1 MFQALAI
8 KYRPKTFSELIGQD
22 SVSQTLSLALDS
34 GRLGHA
40 YLFSGLRGSGKTSS
54 ARIFAKSLNCDNGPT
69 STPCGECENC
79 RAAASGRHLDI
90 IEMDAA
96 SSRKID
102 DIRDLIEQTRYA
114 PAMGRYKIFI
124 IDEVHMLTK
133 ESYNALLKT
142 LEEPP
147 QYVKFILATTD
158 VFNIPPTILSRTQH
172 FRFKKIPQ
180 KVVVAH
186 LETILSKENIEGELQ
201 ALEMIARSGNG
212 SLRDALTLLDQAII
226 YSKGHLNATLVA
238 QMLGILDPEILQ
250 RFFDTLVRGE
260 REEVFRILEMLEGYE
275 CEMVLEEM
283 GLYLKDVLKDPNAP
297 LSLPLLDRF
306 FRILTD
312 STQLLFLNA
321 NNSFVLTLTALKMLE
336 ALKIARLDEQ
346 IAKLENELLS
356 NSAPVAAPMPL
367 PAPAVD
373 SKAHAVA
380 ESAASDSASGAF
392 ARELFAELVQ
402 KIYARSF
409 ELGQCFE
416 THITF
421 VSFENGALCWRSS
434 ASGACKE
441 RLRLAYSFIR
451 MCVEDVYGV
460 GTKIVPQKVDV
471 GAESMPESPSAP
483 ADSAPRAMP
492 EPDSAPT
499 DFVAPLASAPIAPSA
514 NPEATTSA
522 PATSAP
528 DSAPAPAAPI
538 LASKSIAPSAPADSA
553 PLAQSVDSAP
563 VAPPA
568 APAKSD
574 TPTHETQEATTE
586 SAAQSATESPPAP
599 AADFAPAP
607 KPSAPPTFEQLK
619 EEFPLLGKV
628 NELLGIKHIDVSD
641 VKQ

>member
-22 SVSQTLSLALDS
+22 SISQTLSLALDT
-34 GRLGHA
+34 GRVGHA

-54 ARIFAKSLNCDNGPT
+54 ARIFAKSLNCDKGPT

-186 LETILSKENIEGELQ
+186 LETILSKENIEGETQ

-250 RFFDTLVRGE
+250 RFFDAMLRGE
-260 REEVFRILEMLEGYE
+260 RGEVFAILEMLEGYE

-306 FRILTD
+306 FRVLTD

-336 ALKIARLDEQ
+336 AFKIASLDEQ
-346 IAKLENELLS
+346 IAKLENELFS
-356 NSAPVAAPMPL
+356 GSVPVAPSVAL
-367 PAPAVD
+367 PAPA
-373 SKAHAVA
+373 APLPPAVA
-380 ESAASDSASGAF
+380 ESAASDSAGGTF

-421 VSFENGALCWRSS
+421 VSFENNELCWRSS

-441 RLRLAYSFIR
+441 RLWLAYSFIR

-460 GTKIVPQKVDV
+460 GTKIVPQKVPA
-471 GAESMPESPSAP
+471 GAESAPKP
-483 ADSAPRAMP
+483 ADSMP
-492 EPDSAPT
+492 APT
-499 DFVAPLASAPIAPSA
+499 MSP
-514 NPEATTSA
+514 
-522 PATSAP
+522 AP
-528 DSAPAPAAPI
+528 DSAPSAPTDSVAPLAPAPAKPEPALSAPE
-538 LASKSIAPSAPADSA
+538 LAAPQPMPESAMPPVPADSA
-553 PLAQSVDSAP
+553 PLAQSADSTPESIAP
-563 VAPPA
+563 TAPPA
-568 APAKSD
+568 AA
-574 TPTHETQEATTE
+574 PTHDAQ
-586 SAAQSATESPPAP
+586 QSADSAP
-599 AADFAPAP
+599 APAP
-607 KPSAPPTFEQLK
+607 KPSATPTFEELK

-628 NELLGIKHIDVSD
+628 SELLGIKHIDVSD

>member
-22 SVSQTLSLALDS
+22 SISQTLSLALDT

-186 LETILSKENIEGELQ
+186 LETILSKENIEGETQ

-250 RFFDTLVRGE
+250 RFFDAMLRGE
-260 REEVFRILEMLEGYE
+260 RGEVFAILEMLEGYE

-306 FRILTD
+306 FRVLTD

-336 ALKIARLDEQ
+336 AFKIASLDEQ
-346 IAKLENELLS
+346 IAKLENELFS
-356 NSAPVAAPMPL
+356 GSVPVAPSVAL
-367 PAPAVD
+367 PAPA
-373 SKAHAVA
+373 APLPHAVA
-380 ESAASDSASGAF
+380 ESAASDSAGGTF

-421 VSFENGALCWRSS
+421 VSFENNELCWRSS

-460 GTKIVPQKVDV
+460 GTKIVPQKVPA
-471 GAESMPESPSAP
+471 GAESAPKP
-483 ADSAPRAMP
+483 ADSMPAPTMSPA
-492 EPDSAPT
+492 PDSAPT
-499 DFVAPLASAPIAPSA
+499 DSVAPL
-514 NPEATTSA
+514 
-522 PATSAP
+522 
-528 DSAPAPAAPI
+528 APAPAAPQPMPES
-538 LASKSIAPSAPADSA
+538 AMPPAPADSA
-553 PLAQSVDSAP
+553 PLAQSADSAP
-563 VAPPA
+563 ESIAPATPPA
-568 APAKSD
+568 AA
-574 TPTHETQEATTE
+574 PTHDAQ
-586 SAAQSATESPPAP
+586 QSADS
-599 AADFAPAP
+599 APAP
-607 KPSAPPTFEQLK
+607 KPSATPTFEELK

-628 NELLGIKHIDVSD
+628 SELLGIKHIDVSD

>member
-22 SVSQTLSLALDS
+22 SVSQTLSLALDT

-54 ARIFAKSLNCDNGPT
+54 ARIFAKSLNCDKGPT

-186 LETILSKENIEGELQ
+186 LETILSKENIEGETQ

-250 RFFDTLVRGE
+250 RFFDAMLRGE
-260 REEVFRILEMLEGYE
+260 RGEVFAILEMLEGYE

-306 FRILTD
+306 FRVLTD

-336 ALKIARLDEQ
+336 AFKIASLDEQ
-346 IAKLENELLS
+346 IAKLENELFS
-356 NSAPVAAPMPL
+356 GSVPVAPSVAL
-367 PAPAVD
+367 PAPA
-373 SKAHAVA
+373 APLPPAVV
-380 ESAASDSASGAF
+380 ESAASDSAGGTF

-421 VSFENGALCWRSS
+421 VSFENNELCWRSS

-460 GTKIVPQKVDV
+460 GTKIVPQKVPA
-471 GAESMPESPSAP
+471 GAESAPKP
-483 ADSAPRAMP
+483 ADSMPAPTMSPA
-492 EPDSAPT
+492 PDSAPSAPT
-499 DFVAPLASAPIAPSA
+499 DSVAPL
-514 NPEATTSA
+514 
-522 PATSAP
+522 
-528 DSAPAPAAPI
+528 APAPAAPQPMPES
-538 LASKSIAPSAPADSA
+538 AMPPAPADSA
-553 PLAQSVDSAP
+553 PLAQSADSAP
-563 VAPPA
+563 ESIAPTAPPA
-568 APAKSD
+568 AA
-574 TPTHETQEATTE
+574 PTHDAQ
-586 SAAQSATESPPAP
+586 QSADSAP
-599 AADFAPAP
+599 APAP
-607 KPSAPPTFEQLK
+607 KPSATPTFEELK

-628 NELLGIKHIDVSD
+628 SELLGIKHIDVSD

>member
-22 SVSQTLSLALDS
+22 SISQTLSLALDT

-54 ARIFAKSLNCDNGPT
+54 ARIFAKSLNCDKGPT

-186 LETILSKENIEGELQ
+186 LETILSKENIEGETQ

-212 SLRDALTLLDQAII
+212 SLRDALTLLDQASI

-250 RFFDTLVRGE
+250 RFFDAMLRGE
-260 REEVFRILEMLEGYE
+260 RGEVFAILEMLEGYE

-306 FRILTD
+306 FRVLTD

-336 ALKIARLDEQ
+336 AFKIASLDEQ
-346 IAKLENELLS
+346 IAKLENELFS
-356 NSAPVAAPMPL
+356 GSVPVAPSVAL
-367 PAPAVD
+367 PAPAVL
-373 SKAHAVA
+373 SPAVA
-380 ESAASDSASGAF
+380 ESAASDSAGGTF

-421 VSFENGALCWRSS
+421 VSFENNELCWRSS

-460 GTKIVPQKVDV
+460 GTKIVPQKVPA
-471 GAESMPESPSAP
+471 GAESAPKP
-483 ADSAPRAMP
+483 ADSMPAPTMSPA
-492 EPDSAPT
+492 PDSAPSAPT
-499 DFVAPLASAPIAPSA
+499 DSVAPLAP
-514 NPEATTSA
+514 A
-522 PATSAP
+522 PAKPEPAP
-528 DSAPAPAAPI
+528 SAPAPAAPQPMPES
-538 LASKSIAPSAPADSA
+538 AMPPAPADSA
-553 PLAQSVDSAP
+553 PLAQSADSAP
-563 VAPPA
+563 ESIAPATPPTA
-568 APAKSD
+568 AP
-574 TPTHETQEATTE
+574 THDAQ
-586 SAAQSATESPPAP
+586 QSADS
-599 AADFAPAP
+599 APAP
-607 KPSAPPTFEQLK
+607 KPSATPTFEELK

-628 NELLGIKHIDVSD
+628 SELLGIKHIDVSD

>member
-79 RAAASGRHLDI
+79 CAAASGRHLDI

-114 PAMGRYKIFI
+114 PAMGRYKVFI

-147 QYVKFILATTD
+147 NYVKFILATTD

-186 LETILSKENIEGELQ
+186 LETILSKENIEGDTQ

-250 RFFDTLVRGE
+250 RFFDALVRNE
-260 REEVFRILEMLEGYE
+260 RDEVFGILEMLEGYE

-283 GLYLKDVLKDPNAP
+283 GLYLKNVLKDPTAP

-336 ALKIARLDEQ
+336 ALKIATLDEQ
-346 IAKLENELLS
+346 IAKLENELFS
-356 NSAPVAAPMPL
+356 SASAPVAQPVPL
-367 PAPAVD
+367 SVSAVD
-373 SKAHAVA
+373 SKPHATV
-380 ESAASDSASGAF
+380 ESAASDSTGGAF
-392 ARELFAELVQ
+392 TRELFAELVQ

-416 THITF
+416 AHITF
-421 VSFENGALCWRSS
+421 VHFENGELCWRSS

-451 MCVEDVYGV
+451 MCVEEVYGV
-460 GTKIVPQKVDV
+460 GTKIVPQKVGAV
-471 GAESMPESPSAP
+471 AESPPTPAVPSESIAQNTPETSVPEPSSVDSKSLPAPTQDVQESAP
-483 ADSAPRAMP
+483 
-492 EPDSAPT
+492 
-499 DFVAPLASAPIAPSA
+499 
-514 NPEATTSA
+514 
-522 PATSAP
+522 AP
-528 DSAPAPAAPI
+528 DSAA
-538 LASKSIAPSAPADSA
+538 
-553 PLAQSVDSAP
+553 
-563 VAPPA
+563 
-568 APAKSD
+568 
-574 TPTHETQEATTE
+574 TQPNVT
-586 SAAQSATESPPAP
+586 
-599 AADFAPAP
+599 
-607 KPSAPPTFEQLK
+607 PTFEELK
-619 EEFPLLGKV
+619 EEFPLLGTVK
-628 NELLGIKHIDVSD
+628 ELLGIKHIDISD
-641 VKQ
+641 VKP

>member
-22 SVSQTLSLALDS
+22 SISQTLSLALDT

-54 ARIFAKSLNCDNGPT
+54 ARIFAKSLNCDKGPT

-186 LETILSKENIEGELQ
+186 LETILSKENIEGETQ

-250 RFFDTLVRGE
+250 RFFDAMLRGE
-260 REEVFRILEMLEGYE
+260 RGEVFAILEMLEGYE

-306 FRILTD
+306 FRVLTD

-336 ALKIARLDEQ
+336 AFKIASLDEQ
-346 IAKLENELLS
+346 IAKLENELFS
-356 NSAPVAAPMPL
+356 GSVPVAPSVAL
-367 PAPAVD
+367 PAPAVL
-373 SKAHAVA
+373 SPAVA
-380 ESAASDSASGAF
+380 ESAASDSAGGTF

-421 VSFENGALCWRSS
+421 VSFENNELCWRSS

-460 GTKIVPQKVDV
+460 GTKIVPQKVPA
-471 GAESMPESPSAP
+471 GAESAPKP
-483 ADSAPRAMP
+483 ADSMP
-492 EPDSAPT
+492 APT
-499 DFVAPLASAPIAPSA
+499 MSP
-514 NPEATTSA
+514 
-522 PATSAP
+522 AP
-528 DSAPAPAAPI
+528 DSAPSAPTDSVAPLAPAPAKPEPAAPQPMPET
-538 LASKSIAPSAPADSA
+538 AMPPAPADSV
-553 PLAQSVDSAP
+553 PLAQSADSAP
-563 VAPPA
+563 ESIAPATPPTA
-568 APAKSD
+568 AP
-574 TPTHETQEATTE
+574 THDAQ
-586 SAAQSATESPPAP
+586 QSAES
-599 AADFAPAP
+599 APAP
-607 KPSAPPTFEQLK
+607 KPSATPTFEELK

-628 NELLGIKHIDVSD
+628 SELLGIKHIDVSD

>member
-22 SVSQTLSLALDS
+22 SISQTLSLALDT

-54 ARIFAKSLNCDNGPT
+54 ARIFAKSLNCDKGPT

-186 LETILSKENIEGELQ
+186 LETILSKENIEGETQ

-250 RFFDTLVRGE
+250 RFFDAMLRGE
-260 REEVFRILEMLEGYE
+260 RGEVFAILEMLEGYE
-275 CEMVLEEM
+275 CEMVFEEM

-306 FRILTD
+306 FRVLTD

-336 ALKIARLDEQ
+336 AFKIASLDEQ
-346 IAKLENELLS
+346 IAKLENELFS
-356 NSAPVAAPMPL
+356 GSVPVAPSVAL
-367 PAPAVD
+367 PAPA
-373 SKAHAVA
+373 APLPPAVA
-380 ESAASDSASGAF
+380 ESAASDSAGGMF

-421 VSFENGALCWRSS
+421 VSFENNELCWRSS

-460 GTKIVPQKVDV
+460 GTKIVPQKVPA
-471 GAESMPESPSAP
+471 GAESAPKP
-483 ADSAPRAMP
+483 ADSMPAPTMSP
-492 EPDSAPT
+492 APT
-499 DFVAPLASAPIAPSA
+499 DSVAPL
-514 NPEATTSA
+514 
-522 PATSAP
+522 
-528 DSAPAPAAPI
+528 APAPAAPQ
-538 LASKSIAPSAPADSA
+538 PMPESAMPPVPADSA
-553 PLAQSVDSAP
+553 PLAQSADSTPESIAP
-563 VAPPA
+563 TAPPA
-568 APAKSD
+568 AA
-574 TPTHETQEATTE
+574 PTHDAQ
-586 SAAQSATESPPAP
+586 QSADSAPAP
-599 AADFAPAP
+599 DSAPTP
-607 KPSAPPTFEQLK
+607 KPSATPTFEELK

-628 NELLGIKHIDVSD
+628 SELLGIKHIDVSD

>member
-22 SVSQTLSLALDS
+22 SISQTLSLALDT

-54 ARIFAKSLNCDNGPT
+54 ARIFAKSLNCDKGPT

-186 LETILSKENIEGELQ
+186 LETILSKENIEGETQ

-250 RFFDTLVRGE
+250 RFFDAMLRGE
-260 REEVFRILEMLEGYE
+260 RGEVFAILEMLEGYE

-306 FRILTD
+306 FRVLTD

-336 ALKIARLDEQ
+336 AFKIASLDEQ
-346 IAKLENELLS
+346 IAKLENELFS
-356 NSAPVAAPMPL
+356 GSVPVAPSVAL
-367 PAPAVD
+367 PAPA
-373 SKAHAVA
+373 APLPPAVA
-380 ESAASDSASGAF
+380 ESAASDSAGGTF

-421 VSFENGALCWRSS
+421 VSFENNELCWRSS

-460 GTKIVPQKVDV
+460 GTKIVPQKVPA
-471 GAESMPESPSAP
+471 GAESAPKP
-483 ADSAPRAMP
+483 ADSMPAPTMSPA
-492 EPDSAPT
+492 PDSALT
-499 DFVAPLASAPIAPSA
+499 DSVAPLAP
-514 NPEATTSA
+514 A
-522 PATSAP
+522 PAKPEPAL
-528 DSAPAPAAPI
+528 SAPAPAAPQPM
-538 LASKSIAPSAPADSA
+538 LESAMPPAPADSA
-553 PLAQSVDSAP
+553 PLAQSADSAP
-563 VAPPA
+563 ESIAPTAPPA
-568 APAKSD
+568 AA
-574 TPTHETQEATTE
+574 PTHDAQ
-586 SAAQSATESPPAP
+586 QSADSAP
-599 AADFAPAP
+599 APAP
-607 KPSAPPTFEQLK
+607 KPSATPTFEELK

-628 NELLGIKHIDVSD
+628 SELLGIKHIDVSD

>member
-22 SVSQTLSLALDS
+22 SISQTLSLALDT

-54 ARIFAKSLNCDNGPT
+54 ARIFAKSLNCDKGPT

-186 LETILSKENIEGELQ
+186 LETILSKENIEGETQ

-250 RFFDTLVRGE
+250 RFFDAMLRGE
-260 REEVFRILEMLEGYE
+260 RGEVFAILEMLEGYE

-306 FRILTD
+306 FRVLTD

-336 ALKIARLDEQ
+336 AFKIASLDEQ
-346 IAKLENELLS
+346 IAKLENELFS
-356 NSAPVAAPMPL
+356 GSVPVAPSVAL
-367 PAPAVD
+367 PAPA
-373 SKAHAVA
+373 APLLPAVA
-380 ESAASDSASGAF
+380 ESAASDSAGGTF

-421 VSFENGALCWRSS
+421 VSFENNELCWRSS

-460 GTKIVPQKVDV
+460 GTKIVPQKVPA
-471 GAESMPESPSAP
+471 GAESAPKPADSMPAPTMSPAPDSAPTDSVAPLAPAPAKPEPALSAPEPAAPQPMPESAMPPAP
-483 ADSAPRAMP
+483 ADSAP
-492 EPDSAPT
+492 ES
-499 DFVAPLASAPIAPSA
+499 I
-514 NPEATTSA
+514 
-522 PATSAP
+522 
-528 DSAPAPAAPI
+528 APAAPPT
-538 LASKSIAPSAPADSA
+538 AAPTYDAQQSADS
-553 PLAQSVDSAP
+553 
-563 VAPPA
+563 
-568 APAKSD
+568 
-574 TPTHETQEATTE
+574 
-586 SAAQSATESPPAP
+586 
-599 AADFAPAP
+599 APAP
-607 KPSAPPTFEQLK
+607 KPSATPTFEELK

-628 NELLGIKHIDVSD
+628 SELLGIKHIDVSD

>member
-54 ARIFAKSLNCDNGPT
+54 ARIFAKSLNCDKGPT

-147 QYVKFILATTD
+147 NYVKFILATTD

-186 LETILSKENIEGELQ
+186 LETILSKENIEGDTQ

-250 RFFDTLVRGE
+250 RFFDALVRNE
-260 REEVFRILEMLEGYE
+260 RDEVFGILEMLEGYE

-283 GLYLKDVLKDPNAP
+283 GLYLKNVLKDPNAP

-336 ALKIARLDEQ
+336 ALKIATLDEQ
-346 IAKLENELLS
+346 IAKLENELFS
-356 NSAPVAAPMPL
+356 SAS
-367 PAPAVD
+367 APAVSRD
-373 SKAHAVA
+373 LTTPTQAV
-380 ESAASDSASGAF
+380 ESAAFDSASGTF

-416 THITF
+416 AHITF
-421 VSFENGALCWRSS
+421 VHFENGELCWRSS

-451 MCVEDVYGV
+451 MCVEEVYGV
-460 GTKIVPQKVDV
+460 GTKIVPQKV
-471 GAESMPESPSAP
+471 GAVVESPPEPAAPSESIAQGALETSVPPNAPAPSSADSKSLP
-483 ADSAPRAMP
+483 APSEADSAPTQDMQ
-492 EPDSAPT
+492 E
-499 DFVAPLASAPIAPSA
+499 
-514 NPEATTSA
+514 SA
-522 PATSAP
+522 PATAP
-528 DSAPAPAAPI
+528 DSAA
-538 LASKSIAPSAPADSA
+538 
-553 PLAQSVDSAP
+553 
-563 VAPPA
+563 
-568 APAKSD
+568 
-574 TPTHETQEATTE
+574 TQPNAT
-586 SAAQSATESPPAP
+586 
-599 AADFAPAP
+599 
-607 KPSAPPTFEQLK
+607 PTFEELK
-619 EEFPLLGKV
+619 EEFPLLGTVK
-628 NELLGIKHIDVSD
+628 ELLGIKHIDISD
-641 VKQ
+641 VKP

>member
-8 KYRPKTFSELIGQD
+8 KYRPKTFSELVGQD

-250 RFFDTLVRGE
+250 RFFDAMLRNE
-260 REEVFRILEMLEGYE
+260 RDEVFAILEMLEGYE

-336 ALKIARLDEQ
+336 AFKIASLDEQ
-346 IAKLENELLS
+346 IAKLENELLLGA
-356 NSAPVAAPMPL
+356 SAPAPSVALPASAAPL
-367 PAPAVD
+367 PPV
-373 SKAHAVA
+373 V
-380 ESAASDSASGAF
+380 ESAAPAAGGAF

-421 VSFENGALCWRSS
+421 VSFENNELCWRSS

-460 GTKIVPQKVDV
+460 GTKIVPQKV
-471 GAESMPESPSAP
+471 GIEAESAPKP
-483 ADSAPRAMP
+483 ADSM
-492 EPDSAPT
+492 
-499 DFVAPLASAPIAPSA
+499 
-514 NPEATTSA
+514 
-522 PATSAP
+522 
-528 DSAPAPAAPI
+528 PAPAMSP
-538 LASKSIAPSAPADSA
+538 APSAPADSVPALNA
-553 PLAQSVDSAP
+553 PESPVISPAPTDSALPESQPIAAPTDSASAPHELAASVPKPAPTDSAP
-563 VAPPA
+563 
-568 APAKSD
+568 
-574 TPTHETQEATTE
+574 THDVEESTE
-586 SAAQSATESPPAP
+586 SAAQSATESTESAPAP
-599 AADFAPAP
+599 AADSAP

-619 EEFPLLGKV
+619 EEFPILGKV

>member
-54 ARIFAKSLNCDNGPT
+54 ARIFAKSLNCDKGPT

-147 QYVKFILATTD
+147 NYVKFILATTD

-186 LETILSKENIEGELQ
+186 LETILSKENIEGDTQ

-250 RFFDTLVRGE
+250 RFFDALVRNE
-260 REEVFRILEMLEGYE
+260 RDEVFGILEMLEGYE

-283 GLYLKDVLKDPNAP
+283 GLYLKNVLKDPNAP

-336 ALKIARLDEQ
+336 ALKIATLDEQ
-346 IAKLENELLS
+346 IAKLENELFS
-356 NSAPVAAPMPL
+356 SAS
-367 PAPAVD
+367 APAVSRD
-373 SKAHAVA
+373 LTTPTQAV
-380 ESAASDSASGAF
+380 ESAAFDSTSGTF

-416 THITF
+416 AHITF
-421 VSFENGALCWRSS
+421 VHFENGELCWRSS

-451 MCVEDVYGV
+451 MCVEEVYGV
-460 GTKIVPQKVDV
+460 GTKIVPQKV
-471 GAESMPESPSAP
+471 GAVVESPPEPAAPSESIAQGALETSVPPSAP
-483 ADSAPRAMP
+483 APSSADSKSLPAPSEA
-492 EPDSAPT
+492 DSAPT
-499 DFVAPLASAPIAPSA
+499 QDVQ
-514 NPEATTSA
+514 ESA
-522 PATSAP
+522 PATAPAP
-528 DSAPAPAAPI
+528 DSAA
-538 LASKSIAPSAPADSA
+538 
-553 PLAQSVDSAP
+553 
-563 VAPPA
+563 
-568 APAKSD
+568 
-574 TPTHETQEATTE
+574 TQPNAT
-586 SAAQSATESPPAP
+586 
-599 AADFAPAP
+599 
-607 KPSAPPTFEQLK
+607 PTFEELK
-619 EEFPLLGKV
+619 EEFPLLGTVK
-628 NELLGIKHIDVSD
+628 ELLGIKHIDISD
-641 VKQ
+641 VKP

>member
-22 SVSQTLSLALDS
+22 SISQTLSLALDT

-54 ARIFAKSLNCDNGPT
+54 ARIFAKSLNCDKGPT

-186 LETILSKENIEGELQ
+186 LETILSKENIEGETQ

-250 RFFDTLVRGE
+250 RFFDAMLRGE
-260 REEVFRILEMLEGYE
+260 RGEVFAILEMLEGYE

-306 FRILTD
+306 FRVLTD

-336 ALKIARLDEQ
+336 AFKIASLDEQ
-346 IAKLENELLS
+346 IAKLENELFS
-356 NSAPVAAPMPL
+356 GSVPVAPSVAL
-367 PAPAVD
+367 PAPA
-373 SKAHAVA
+373 APLPPAVA
-380 ESAASDSASGAF
+380 ESAASDSAGGTF

-421 VSFENGALCWRSS
+421 VSFENNELCWRSS

-460 GTKIVPQKVDV
+460 GTKIVPQKVPA
-471 GAESMPESPSAP
+471 GAESAPKP
-483 ADSAPRAMP
+483 ADSMPAPTMSPA
-492 EPDSAPT
+492 PDSAPSAPT
-499 DFVAPLASAPIAPSA
+499 DSVAPLAP
-514 NPEATTSA
+514 A
-522 PATSAP
+522 PAKPEPAL
-528 DSAPAPAAPI
+528 SAPAPAAPQPMPES
-538 LASKSIAPSAPADSA
+538 AMPPAPADSA
-553 PLAQSVDSAP
+553 SLAQSANSTPESIAP
-563 VAPPA
+563 TAPPA
-568 APAKSD
+568 AA
-574 TPTHETQEATTE
+574 PTHDAQ
-586 SAAQSATESPPAP
+586 QSADS
-599 AADFAPAP
+599 APAP
-607 KPSAPPTFEQLK
+607 KPSATPTFEELK

-628 NELLGIKHIDVSD
+628 SELLGIKHIDVSD

>member
-22 SVSQTLSLALDS
+22 SISQTLSLALDT

-54 ARIFAKSLNCDNGPT
+54 ARIFAKSLNCDKGPT

-186 LETILSKENIEGELQ
+186 LETILSKENIEGETQ

-250 RFFDTLVRGE
+250 RFFDAMLRGE
-260 REEVFRILEMLEGYE
+260 RGEVFAILEMLEGYE

-306 FRILTD
+306 FRVLTD

-336 ALKIARLDEQ
+336 AFKIASLDEQ
-346 IAKLENELLS
+346 IAKLENELFS
-356 NSAPVAAPMPL
+356 GSVPVAPSVAL
-367 PAPAVD
+367 PAPA
-373 SKAHAVA
+373 APLLPAVA
-380 ESAASDSASGAF
+380 ESAASDSAGGTF

-421 VSFENGALCWRSS
+421 VSFENNELCWRSS

-460 GTKIVPQKVDV
+460 GTKIVPQKVPA
-471 GAESMPESPSAP
+471 GAESAPKP
-483 ADSAPRAMP
+483 ADSMPAPTMSPA
-492 EPDSAPT
+492 PDSAPSAPT
-499 DFVAPLASAPIAPSA
+499 DSVAPLAP
-514 NPEATTSA
+514 A
-522 PATSAP
+522 PAKPEPAL
-528 DSAPAPAAPI
+528 SAPAPAAPQPMPES
-538 LASKSIAPSAPADSA
+538 AMPPAPADSA
-553 PLAQSVDSAP
+553 SLAQSANSTPESIAP
-563 VAPPA
+563 TAPPA
-568 APAKSD
+568 AA
-574 TPTHETQEATTE
+574 PTHDAQ
-586 SAAQSATESPPAP
+586 QSADS
-599 AADFAPAP
+599 APAP
-607 KPSAPPTFEQLK
+607 KPSATPTFEELK

-628 NELLGIKHIDVSD
+628 SELLGIKHIDVSD

>member
-22 SVSQTLSLALDS
+22 SISQTLSLALDT

-54 ARIFAKSLNCDNGPT
+54 ARIFAKSLNCDKGPT

-186 LETILSKENIEGELQ
+186 LETILSKENIEGETQ

-250 RFFDTLVRGE
+250 RFFDAMLRGE
-260 REEVFRILEMLEGYE
+260 RGEVFAILEMLEGYE

-306 FRILTD
+306 FRVLTD

-336 ALKIARLDEQ
+336 AFKIASLDEQ
-346 IAKLENELLS
+346 IAKLENELFS
-356 NSAPVAAPMPL
+356 GSVPVAPSVAL
-367 PAPAVD
+367 PAPA
-373 SKAHAVA
+373 APLPPAVA
-380 ESAASDSASGAF
+380 ESAASDSAGGTF

-421 VSFENGALCWRSS
+421 VSFENNELCWRSS

-460 GTKIVPQKVDV
+460 GTKIVPQKVPA
-471 GAESMPESPSAP
+471 GAESAPKPADSMPAPTMSPAPDSVPTDSVAPLAPAPAKSAPEPAAPQPMPESAVPPAP
-483 ADSAPRAMP
+483 ADS
-492 EPDSAPT
+492 
-499 DFVAPLASAPIAPSA
+499 VPLAQS
-514 NPEATTSA
+514 
-522 PATSAP
+522 
-528 DSAPAPAAPI
+528 
-538 LASKSIAPSAPADSA
+538 ADSA
-553 PLAQSVDSAP
+553 PESIAP
-563 VAPPA
+563 TAPPA
-568 APAKSD
+568 AA
-574 TPTHETQEATTE
+574 PTHDAQ
-586 SAAQSATESPPAP
+586 QSADS
-599 AADFAPAP
+599 APAP
-607 KPSAPPTFEQLK
+607 KPSATPTFEELK

-628 NELLGIKHIDVSD
+628 SELLGIKHIDVSD

>member
-22 SVSQTLSLALDS
+22 SISQTLSLALDT

-54 ARIFAKSLNCDNGPT
+54 ARIFAKSLNCDKGPT

-186 LETILSKENIEGELQ
+186 LETILSKENIEGETQ

-250 RFFDTLVRGE
+250 RFFDAMLRGE
-260 REEVFRILEMLEGYE
+260 RGEVFAILEMLEGYE

-306 FRILTD
+306 FRVLTD

-336 ALKIARLDEQ
+336 AFKIASLDEQ
-346 IAKLENELLS
+346 IAKLENELFS
-356 NSAPVAAPMPL
+356 GSVPVAPSVAL
-367 PAPAVD
+367 PAPA
-373 SKAHAVA
+373 APLPPAVA
-380 ESAASDSASGAF
+380 ESAASDSAGGTF

-421 VSFENGALCWRSS
+421 VSFENNELCWRSS

-460 GTKIVPQKVDV
+460 GTKIVPQKVPA
-471 GAESMPESPSAP
+471 GAESAPKP
-483 ADSAPRAMP
+483 ADSMPAPTMSPA
-492 EPDSAPT
+492 PDSAPT
-499 DFVAPLASAPIAPSA
+499 DSVAPLA
-514 NPEATTSA
+514 
-522 PATSAP
+522 
-528 DSAPAPAAPI
+528 PAPAKPAPA
-538 LASKSIAPSAPADSA
+538 LSAPEPAAPQPMPESAMPPAPADSA
-553 PLAQSVDSAP
+553 PLAQSADSAP
-563 VAPPA
+563 ESIAPTAPPA
-568 APAKSD
+568 AA
-574 TPTHETQEATTE
+574 PTHDAQ
-586 SAAQSATESPPAP
+586 QSADSAP
-599 AADFAPAP
+599 APAP
-607 KPSAPPTFEQLK
+607 KPSATPTFEQLK

-628 NELLGIKHIDVSD
+628 SELLGIKHIDVSD
-641 VKQ
+641 VKP

>member
-22 SVSQTLSLALDS
+22 SISQTLSLALDT

-54 ARIFAKSLNCDNGPT
+54 ARIFAKSLNCDKGPT

-186 LETILSKENIEGELQ
+186 LETILSKENIEGETQ

-250 RFFDTLVRGE
+250 RFFDAMLRGE
-260 REEVFRILEMLEGYE
+260 RGEVFAILEMLEGYE

-306 FRILTD
+306 FRVLTD

-336 ALKIARLDEQ
+336 AFKIASLDEQ
-346 IAKLENELLS
+346 IAKLENELFS
-356 NSAPVAAPMPL
+356 GSVPVAPSVAL
-367 PAPAVD
+367 PAPA
-373 SKAHAVA
+373 APLPPAVA
-380 ESAASDSASGAF
+380 ESAASDSAGGTF

-421 VSFENGALCWRSS
+421 VSFENNELCWRSS

-460 GTKIVPQKVDV
+460 GTKIVPQKVPA
-471 GAESMPESPSAP
+471 GAESAPKP
-483 ADSAPRAMP
+483 ADSMP
-492 EPDSAPT
+492 APT
-499 DFVAPLASAPIAPSA
+499 MSPVPDSAPIAPTDSVA
-514 NPEATTSA
+514 PLA
-522 PATSAP
+522 PAPAKP
-528 DSAPAPAAPI
+528 EPALSAPAPAAPQPMPES
-538 LASKSIAPSAPADSA
+538 AVPPAPADSA
-553 PLAQSVDSAP
+553 PLAQSADSAP
-563 VAPPA
+563 
-568 APAKSD
+568 
-574 TPTHETQEATTE
+574 E
-586 SAAQSATESPPAP
+586 SIAP
-599 AADFAPAP
+599 AAAPTHDAQQSADSAPAP
-607 KPSAPPTFEQLK
+607 KPSATPTFEELK

-628 NELLGIKHIDVSD
+628 SELLGIKHIDVSD

>member
-54 ARIFAKSLNCDNGPT
+54 ARIFAKSLNCDKGPT

-147 QYVKFILATTD
+147 NYVKFILATTD

-186 LETILSKENIEGELQ
+186 LETILSKENIEGDTQ

-250 RFFDTLVRGE
+250 RFFDALVRNE
-260 REEVFRILEMLEGYE
+260 RDEVFGILEMLEGYE

-283 GLYLKDVLKDPNAP
+283 GLYLKNVLKDPNAP

-336 ALKIARLDEQ
+336 ALKIATLDEQ
-346 IAKLENELLS
+346 IAKLENELFS
-356 NSAPVAAPMPL
+356 SAS
-367 PAPAVD
+367 APAVSRD
-373 SKAHAVA
+373 LTTPTQAA
-380 ESAASDSASGAF
+380 ESAAFDSASGTF

-416 THITF
+416 AHITF
-421 VSFENGALCWRSS
+421 VHFENGELCWRSS
-434 ASGACKE
+434 AFGACKE

-451 MCVEDVYGV
+451 MCVEEVYGV
-460 GTKIVPQKVDV
+460 GTKIVPQKV
-471 GAESMPESPSAP
+471 GAVVESPPEPAAPSESIAQGALETSVPPSAP
-483 ADSAPRAMP
+483 APSSADSKSLPAPSEA
-492 EPDSAPT
+492 DSAPT
-499 DFVAPLASAPIAPSA
+499 QDVQ
-514 NPEATTSA
+514 ESA
-522 PATSAP
+522 PATAPAP
-528 DSAPAPAAPI
+528 DSAA
-538 LASKSIAPSAPADSA
+538 
-553 PLAQSVDSAP
+553 
-563 VAPPA
+563 
-568 APAKSD
+568 
-574 TPTHETQEATTE
+574 TQPNAT
-586 SAAQSATESPPAP
+586 
-599 AADFAPAP
+599 
-607 KPSAPPTFEQLK
+607 PTFEELK
-619 EEFPLLGKV
+619 EEFPLLGTVK
-628 NELLGIKHIDVSD
+628 ELLGIKHIDISD
-641 VKQ
+641 VKP

>member
-22 SVSQTLSLALDS
+22 AISQTLSLALDS

-54 ARIFAKSLNCDNGPT
+54 ARIFAKSLNCDKGPT

-96 SSRKID
+96 SNRKID

-114 PAMGRYKIFI
+114 PAMGRYKVFI

-147 QYVKFILATTD
+147 NYVKFILATTD

-180 KVVVAH
+180 KIVVAH
-186 LETILSKENIEGELQ
+186 LETILSKENIEGDTQ

-250 RFFDTLVRGE
+250 RFFDAMLRGG
-260 REEVFRILEMLEGYE
+260 RDEVFAILEMLEGYE

-336 ALKIARLDEQ
+336 AFKIASLDEQ

-356 NSAPVAAPMPL
+356 GSVPYTRAA
-367 PAPAVD
+367 
-373 SKAHAVA
+373 
-380 ESAASDSASGAF
+380 
-392 ARELFAELVQ
+392 
-402 KIYARSF
+402 
-409 ELGQCFE
+409 
-416 THITF
+416 
-421 VSFENGALCWRSS
+421 
-434 ASGACKE
+434 
-441 RLRLAYSFIR
+441 RLRAWHSAQH
-451 MCVEDVYGV
+451 GV
-460 GTKIVPQKVDV
+460 
-471 GAESMPESPSAP
+471 
-483 ADSAPRAMP
+483 
-492 EPDSAPT
+492 
-499 DFVAPLASAPIAPSA
+499 
-514 NPEATTSA
+514 
-522 PATSAP
+522 
-528 DSAPAPAAPI
+528 
-538 LASKSIAPSAPADSA
+538 
-553 PLAQSVDSAP
+553 QS
-563 VAPPA
+563 
-568 APAKSD
+568 
-574 TPTHETQEATTE
+574 
-586 SAAQSATESPPAP
+586 
-599 AADFAPAP
+599 
-607 KPSAPPTFEQLK
+607 
-619 EEFPLLGKV
+619 
-628 NELLGIKHIDVSD
+628 
-641 VKQ
+641 

>member
-226 YSKGHLNATLVA
+226 YSKGHLNASLVA

-250 RFFDTLVRGE
+250 RFFDALVRGE
-260 REEVFRILEMLEGYE
+260 RGEVFAILEMLESYE

-306 FRILTD
+306 FRVLTD

-336 ALKIARLDEQ
+336 AFKIASLDEQ

-356 NSAPVAAPMPL
+356 GVSAPSVAL
-367 PAPAVD
+367 PAPTAP
-373 SKAHAVA
+373 SPPAAT
-380 ESAASDSASGAF
+380 ESAAPVSAGGAF

-416 THITF
+416 AHITF
-421 VSFENGALCWRSS
+421 VSFENNELCWRSS

-460 GTKIVPQKVDV
+460 GTKIVPQKVGA
-471 GAESMPESPSAP
+471 GAERAPEPPSAP
-483 ADSAPRAMP
+483 TESAPAPELSTMP
-492 EPDSAPT
+492 APDSAPT
-499 DFVAPLASAPIAPSA
+499 DFVAPLAPAPIAPST
-514 NPEATTSA
+514 NPETTTSA

-528 DSAPAPAAPI
+528 DSTAPLAPAAFVP
-538 LASKSIAPSAPADSA
+538 LAQPADS
-553 PLAQSVDSAP
+553 
-563 VAPPA
+563 
-568 APAKSD
+568 
-574 TPTHETQEATTE
+574 
-586 SAAQSATESPPAP
+586 
-599 AADFAPAP
+599 AP

-619 EEFPLLGKV
+619 EEFPILGKV

>member
-54 ARIFAKSLNCDNGPT
+54 ARIFAKSLNCDKGPT

-147 QYVKFILATTD
+147 NYVKFILATTD

-186 LETILSKENIEGELQ
+186 LETILSKENIEGDTQ

-250 RFFDTLVRGE
+250 RFFDALVRNE
-260 REEVFRILEMLEGYE
+260 RDEVFGILEMLEGYE

-283 GLYLKDVLKDPNAP
+283 GLYLKNVLKDPNAP

-336 ALKIARLDEQ
+336 ALKIATLDEQ
-346 IAKLENELLS
+346 IAKLENELFS
-356 NSAPVAAPMPL
+356 SAS
-367 PAPAVD
+367 APAVSRD
-373 SKAHAVA
+373 LTTPTQAA
-380 ESAASDSASGAF
+380 ESAAFDSASGTF

-416 THITF
+416 AHITF
-421 VSFENGALCWRSS
+421 VHFENGELCWRSS

-451 MCVEDVYGV
+451 MCVEEVYGV
-460 GTKIVPQKVDV
+460 GTKIVPQKV
-471 GAESMPESPSAP
+471 GAVVESPPEPAAPSESIAQGALETSVPPSAP
-483 ADSAPRAMP
+483 APSSADSKSLPAPSEA
-492 EPDSAPT
+492 DSAPT
-499 DFVAPLASAPIAPSA
+499 QDVQ
-514 NPEATTSA
+514 ESA
-522 PATSAP
+522 PATAPAP
-528 DSAPAPAAPI
+528 DSAA
-538 LASKSIAPSAPADSA
+538 
-553 PLAQSVDSAP
+553 
-563 VAPPA
+563 
-568 APAKSD
+568 
-574 TPTHETQEATTE
+574 TQPNAT
-586 SAAQSATESPPAP
+586 
-599 AADFAPAP
+599 
-607 KPSAPPTFEQLK
+607 PTFEELK
-619 EEFPLLGKV
+619 EEFPLLGTVK
-628 NELLGIKHIDVSD
+628 ELLGIKHIDISD
-641 VKQ
+641 VKP

>member
-8 KYRPKTFSELIGQD
+8 KYRPKTFSELIGQE
-22 SVSQTLSLALDS
+22 SISQTLSLALDS

-54 ARIFAKSLNCDNGPT
+54 ARIFAKSLNCDKGPT

-79 RAAASGRHLDI
+79 TAAASGRHLDI

-172 FRFKKIPQ
+172 FRFKKIPI
-180 KVVVAH
+180 KAVVAH
-186 LETILSKENIEGELQ
+186 LETILSLEKIQSDTQ

-226 YSKGHLNATLVA
+226 YTKGHLNATLVA
-238 QMLGILDPEILQ
+238 QMLGILDPEILDT
-250 RFFDTLVRGE
+250 FFDALLHQDK
-260 REEVFRILEMLEGYE
+260 EEVFAILEMLESYE

-283 GLYLKDVLKDPNAP
+283 GLYLKNKIKDSNS
-297 LSLPLLDRF
+297 SLPLAMIDRF

-336 ALKIARLDEQ
+336 AFKIKSLDTT
-346 IAKLENELLS
+346 IAKLESELLAPAS
-356 NSAPVAAPMPL
+356 ALAAAPAPVAPPSAALPDSVVQPAT
-367 PAPAVD
+367 PAPALF
-373 SKAHAVA
+373 
-380 ESAASDSASGAF
+380 G
-392 ARELFAELVQ
+392 ELTKKL
-402 KIYARSF
+402 YARSF

-421 VSFENGALCWRSS
+421 VSFENNELCWRSS
-434 ASGACKE
+434 ASGTCKE

-451 MCVEDVYGV
+451 LCVQDIYGA
-460 GTKIVPQKVDV
+460 GTKIVHLKDDSAPK
-471 GAESMPESPSAP
+471 ESQPLPALPSAP
-483 ADSAPRAMP
+483 A
-492 EPDSAPT
+492 
-499 DFVAPLASAPIAPSA
+499 
-514 NPEATTSA
+514 A
-522 PATSAP
+522 PALMQS
-528 DSAPAPAAPI
+528 PI
-538 LASKSIAPSAPADSA
+538 EPT
-553 PLAQSVDSAP
+553 
-563 VAPPA
+563 
-568 APAKSD
+568 PAKDSQPL
-574 TPTHETQEATTE
+574 TAETEPTQP
-586 SAAQSATESPPAP
+586 QSMPH
-599 AADFAPAP
+599 
-607 KPSAPPTFEQLK
+607 SAPPPTPVVPQTPSLDSLYV
-619 EEFPLLGKV
+619 EFPLLRDIS
-628 NELLGIKHIDVSD
+628 ELLGVKHINVTKKDT
-641 VKQ
+641 Q

>member
-54 ARIFAKSLNCDNGPT
+54 ARIFAKSLNCDKGPT

-147 QYVKFILATTD
+147 NYVKFILATTD

-186 LETILSKENIEGELQ
+186 LETILSKENIEGDTQ

-250 RFFDTLVRGE
+250 RFFDALVRNE
-260 REEVFRILEMLEGYE
+260 RDEVFGILEMLEGYE

-283 GLYLKDVLKDPNAP
+283 GLYLKNVLKDPNAP

-336 ALKIARLDEQ
+336 ALKIATLDEQ
-346 IAKLENELLS
+346 IAKLENELFS
-356 NSAPVAAPMPL
+356 SAS
-367 PAPAVD
+367 APAVSRD
-373 SKAHAVA
+373 LTTPTQAV
-380 ESAASDSASGAF
+380 ESAAFDSASGTF

-416 THITF
+416 AHITF
-421 VSFENGALCWRSS
+421 VHFENGELCWRSS

-451 MCVEDVYGV
+451 MCVEEVYGV
-460 GTKIVPQKVDV
+460 GTKIVPQKV
-471 GAESMPESPSAP
+471 GAVVESPPEPATPSESIAQGALETSVPPSAP
-483 ADSAPRAMP
+483 APSSADSKSLPAPSEA
-492 EPDSAPT
+492 DSAPT
-499 DFVAPLASAPIAPSA
+499 QDVQ
-514 NPEATTSA
+514 ESA
-522 PATSAP
+522 PATAPAP
-528 DSAPAPAAPI
+528 DSAA
-538 LASKSIAPSAPADSA
+538 
-553 PLAQSVDSAP
+553 
-563 VAPPA
+563 
-568 APAKSD
+568 
-574 TPTHETQEATTE
+574 TQPNAT
-586 SAAQSATESPPAP
+586 
-599 AADFAPAP
+599 
-607 KPSAPPTFEQLK
+607 PTFEELK
-619 EEFPLLGKV
+619 EEFPLLGTVK
-628 NELLGIKHIDVSD
+628 ELLGIKHIDISD
-641 VKQ
+641 VKP

>member
-22 SVSQTLSLALDS
+22 SISQTLSLALDT

-54 ARIFAKSLNCDNGPT
+54 ARIFAKSLNCDKGPT

-186 LETILSKENIEGELQ
+186 LETILSKENIEGETQ

-250 RFFDTLVRGE
+250 RFFDAMLRGE
-260 REEVFRILEMLEGYE
+260 RGEVFAILEMLEGYE

-306 FRILTD
+306 FRVLTD

-336 ALKIARLDEQ
+336 AFKIASLDEQ
-346 IAKLENELLS
+346 IAKLENELFS
-356 NSAPVAAPMPL
+356 GSVPVAPSVAL
-367 PAPAVD
+367 PAPAVL
-373 SKAHAVA
+373 SPAVA
-380 ESAASDSASGAF
+380 ESAASDSAGGTF

-421 VSFENGALCWRSS
+421 VSFENNELCWRSS

-460 GTKIVPQKVDV
+460 GTKIVPQKVPA
-471 GAESMPESPSAP
+471 GAESAPKP
-483 ADSAPRAMP
+483 ADSMPAPTMSPA
-492 EPDSAPT
+492 PDSAPSAPT
-499 DFVAPLASAPIAPSA
+499 DSVAPLAP
-514 NPEATTSA
+514 A
-522 PATSAP
+522 PAKPEPAP
-528 DSAPAPAAPI
+528 SAPAPAAPQPMPES
-538 LASKSIAPSAPADSA
+538 AMPPAPADSA
-553 PLAQSVDSAP
+553 PLAQSADSAP
-563 VAPPA
+563 ESIAPATPPTA
-568 APAKSD
+568 AP
-574 TPTHETQEATTE
+574 THDAQ
-586 SAAQSATESPPAP
+586 QSADS
-599 AADFAPAP
+599 APAP
-607 KPSAPPTFEQLK
+607 KPSATPTFEELK

-628 NELLGIKHIDVSD
+628 SELLGIKHIDVSD

>member
-22 SVSQTLSLALDS
+22 SISQTLSLALDT

-54 ARIFAKSLNCDNGPT
+54 ARIFAKSLNCDKGPT

-186 LETILSKENIEGELQ
+186 LETILSKENIEGETQ

-250 RFFDTLVRGE
+250 RFFDAMLRGE
-260 REEVFRILEMLEGYE
+260 RGEVFAILEMLEGYE

-306 FRILTD
+306 FRVLTD

-336 ALKIARLDEQ
+336 AFKIASLDEQ
-346 IAKLENELLS
+346 IAKLENELFS
-356 NSAPVAAPMPL
+356 GSVPVAPSVAL
-367 PAPAVD
+367 PAPA
-373 SKAHAVA
+373 APLPPAVA
-380 ESAASDSASGAF
+380 ESAASDSAGGTF

-421 VSFENGALCWRSS
+421 VSFENNELCWRSS

-460 GTKIVPQKVDV
+460 GTKIVPQKMPA
-471 GAESMPESPSAP
+471 GAESAPKP
-483 ADSAPRAMP
+483 ADSMPAPTMSPA
-492 EPDSAPT
+492 PDSAPT
-499 DFVAPLASAPIAPSA
+499 DSVAPLA
-514 NPEATTSA
+514 
-522 PATSAP
+522 
-528 DSAPAPAAPI
+528 PAPAKPAPA
-538 LASKSIAPSAPADSA
+538 LSAPEPAAPQPMPESAVPPAPADSA
-553 PLAQSVDSAP
+553 PLAQSADSAP
-563 VAPPA
+563 ESIAPATPPTA
-568 APAKSD
+568 AP
-574 TPTHETQEATTE
+574 THDAQ
-586 SAAQSATESPPAP
+586 QSADS
-599 AADFAPAP
+599 APAP
-607 KPSAPPTFEQLK
+607 KPSATPTFEELK

-628 NELLGIKHIDVSD
+628 SELLGIKHIDVSD

>member
-54 ARIFAKSLNCDNGPT
+54 ARIFAKSLNCDKGPT

-147 QYVKFILATTD
+147 NYVKFILATTD

-186 LETILSKENIEGELQ
+186 LETILSKENIEGDTQ

-250 RFFDTLVRGE
+250 RFFDALVRNE
-260 REEVFRILEMLEGYE
+260 RDEVFGILEMLEGYE

-283 GLYLKDVLKDPNAP
+283 GLYLKNVLKDPNAP

-336 ALKIARLDEQ
+336 ALKIATLDEQ
-346 IAKLENELLS
+346 IAKLENELFS
-356 NSAPVAAPMPL
+356 SASAPVVQPVPL
-367 PAPAVD
+367 SVSAVD
-373 SKAHAVA
+373 SKPHATV
-380 ESAASDSASGAF
+380 ESAASDSTGGAF
-392 ARELFAELVQ
+392 AREIFAELVQ

-416 THITF
+416 AHITF
-421 VSFENGALCWRSS
+421 VHFENGELCWRSS

-441 RLRLAYSFIR
+441 RLRIAYSFIR
-451 MCVEDVYGV
+451 MCVEEVYGV
-460 GTKIVPQKVDV
+460 GTKIVPQKVGAV
-471 GAESMPESPSAP
+471 AESPPTPAVPSESIAQSIPETSVPEPSSVDSKSLPAP
-483 ADSAPRAMP
+483 READSAPTQDVQ
-492 EPDSAPT
+492 E
-499 DFVAPLASAPIAPSA
+499 
-514 NPEATTSA
+514 SA
-522 PATSAP
+522 PAS
-528 DSAPAPAAPI
+528 DSAATQPN
-538 LASKSIAPSAPADSA
+538 
-553 PLAQSVDSAP
+553 
-563 VAPPA
+563 
-568 APAKSD
+568 
-574 TPTHETQEATTE
+574 PT
-586 SAAQSATESPPAP
+586 
-599 AADFAPAP
+599 
-607 KPSAPPTFEQLK
+607 PTFEELK
-619 EEFPLLGKV
+619 EEFPLLGTVK
-628 NELLGIKHIDVSD
+628 ELLGIKHIDISD
-641 VKQ
+641 VKP

>member
-22 SVSQTLSLALDS
+22 SISQTLSLALDT

-54 ARIFAKSLNCDNGPT
+54 ARIFAKSLNCDKGPT

-186 LETILSKENIEGELQ
+186 LETILSKENIEGETQ

-250 RFFDTLVRGE
+250 RFFDAMLRGE
-260 REEVFRILEMLEGYE
+260 RGEVFAILEMLEGYE

-306 FRILTD
+306 FRVLTD

-336 ALKIARLDEQ
+336 AFKIASLDEQ
-346 IAKLENELLS
+346 IAKLENELFS
-356 NSAPVAAPMPL
+356 GSVPVAPSVAL
-367 PAPAVD
+367 PAPA
-373 SKAHAVA
+373 APLPPAVA
-380 ESAASDSASGAF
+380 ESAASDSAGGTF

-421 VSFENGALCWRSS
+421 VSFENNELCWRSS

-460 GTKIVPQKVDV
+460 GTKIVPQKVPA
-471 GAESMPESPSAP
+471 GAESAPKPADSMPAPTMSPAPDSVPTDSVAPLAPAPAKSAPEPAAPQPMPESAVPPAP
-483 ADSAPRAMP
+483 ADS
-492 EPDSAPT
+492 
-499 DFVAPLASAPIAPSA
+499 VPLAQS
-514 NPEATTSA
+514 
-522 PATSAP
+522 
-528 DSAPAPAAPI
+528 
-538 LASKSIAPSAPADSA
+538 ADSA
-553 PLAQSVDSAP
+553 PESIAP
-563 VAPPA
+563 TAPPA
-568 APAKSD
+568 AA
-574 TPTHETQEATTE
+574 PTHDAQ
-586 SAAQSATESPPAP
+586 QSADS
-599 AADFAPAP
+599 APAP
-607 KPSAPPTFEQLK
+607 KPSATPT
-619 EEFPLLGKV
+619 
-628 NELLGIKHIDVSD
+628 
-641 VKQ
+641 

>member
-54 ARIFAKSLNCDNGPT
+54 ARIFAKSLNCDKGPT

-147 QYVKFILATTD
+147 NYVKFILATTD

-186 LETILSKENIEGELQ
+186 LETILSKENIEGDTQ

-250 RFFDTLVRGE
+250 RFFDALVRNE
-260 REEVFRILEMLEGYE
+260 RDEVFGILEMLEGYE

-283 GLYLKDVLKDPNAP
+283 GLYLKNVLKDPNAP

-336 ALKIARLDEQ
+336 ALKIATLDEQ
-346 IAKLENELLS
+346 IAKLENELFS
-356 NSAPVAAPMPL
+356 SAS
-367 PAPAVD
+367 APAVSRD
-373 SKAHAVA
+373 LTTPTQAV
-380 ESAASDSASGAF
+380 ESAAFDSASGTF

-416 THITF
+416 AHITF
-421 VSFENGALCWRSS
+421 VHFENGELCWRSS

-451 MCVEDVYGV
+451 MCVEEVYGV
-460 GTKIVPQKVDV
+460 GTKIVPQKV
-471 GAESMPESPSAP
+471 GAVVESPPEPAAPSESIAQGALETSVPPSAP
-483 ADSAPRAMP
+483 APSSADSKSLPAPSEA
-492 EPDSAPT
+492 DSAPT
-499 DFVAPLASAPIAPSA
+499 QDVQ
-514 NPEATTSA
+514 ESA
-522 PATSAP
+522 PATAPAP
-528 DSAPAPAAPI
+528 DSAA
-538 LASKSIAPSAPADSA
+538 
-553 PLAQSVDSAP
+553 
-563 VAPPA
+563 
-568 APAKSD
+568 
-574 TPTHETQEATTE
+574 TQPNAT
-586 SAAQSATESPPAP
+586 
-599 AADFAPAP
+599 
-607 KPSAPPTFEQLK
+607 PTFEELK
-619 EEFPLLGKV
+619 EEFPLLGTVK
-628 NELLGIKHIDVSD
+628 ELLGIKHIDISD
-641 VKQ
+641 VKP

>member
-22 SVSQTLSLALDS
+22 SISQTLSLALDT

-54 ARIFAKSLNCDNGPT
+54 ARIFAKSLNCDKGPT

-186 LETILSKENIEGELQ
+186 LETILSKENIEGETQ

-250 RFFDTLVRGE
+250 RFFDAMLRGE
-260 REEVFRILEMLEGYE
+260 RGEVFAILEMLEGYE

-306 FRILTD
+306 FRVLTD

-336 ALKIARLDEQ
+336 AFKIASLDEQ
-346 IAKLENELLS
+346 IAKLENELFS
-356 NSAPVAAPMPL
+356 GSVPVAPSVAL
-367 PAPAVD
+367 PAPA
-373 SKAHAVA
+373 APLPAVA
-380 ESAASDSASGAF
+380 ESAASDSAGGTF

-421 VSFENGALCWRSS
+421 VSFENNELCWRSS

-460 GTKIVPQKVDV
+460 GTKIVPQKVPA
-471 GAESMPESPSAP
+471 GAESAPKP
-483 ADSAPRAMP
+483 ADSMP
-492 EPDSAPT
+492 APT
-499 DFVAPLASAPIAPSA
+499 MSPVPDSAPIAPTDSVA
-514 NPEATTSA
+514 PLA
-522 PATSAP
+522 PAPAKP
-528 DSAPAPAAPI
+528 EPALSAPAPAAPQPMPES
-538 LASKSIAPSAPADSA
+538 AVPPAPADSA
-553 PLAQSVDSAP
+553 PLAQSADSAP
-563 VAPPA
+563 
-568 APAKSD
+568 
-574 TPTHETQEATTE
+574 E
-586 SAAQSATESPPAP
+586 SIAP
-599 AADFAPAP
+599 AAAPTHDAQQSADSAPAP
-607 KPSAPPTFEQLK
+607 KPSATPTFEELK

-628 NELLGIKHIDVSD
+628 SELLGIKHIDVSD

>member
-22 SVSQTLSLALDS
+22 SISQTLSLALDT

-54 ARIFAKSLNCDNGPT
+54 ARIFAKSLNCDKGPT

-186 LETILSKENIEGELQ
+186 LETILSKENIEGETQ

-250 RFFDTLVRGE
+250 RFFDAMLRGE
-260 REEVFRILEMLEGYE
+260 RGEVFAILEMLEGYE

-306 FRILTD
+306 FRVLTD

-336 ALKIARLDEQ
+336 AFKIASLDEQ
-346 IAKLENELLS
+346 IAKLENELFS
-356 NSAPVAAPMPL
+356 GSVPVAPSVAL
-367 PAPAVD
+367 PAPA
-373 SKAHAVA
+373 APLPPAVA
-380 ESAASDSASGAF
+380 ESAASDSAGGTF

-421 VSFENGALCWRSS
+421 VSFENNELCWRSS

-460 GTKIVPQKVDV
+460 GTKIVPQKVPA
-471 GAESMPESPSAP
+471 GAESAPKP
-483 ADSAPRAMP
+483 ADSMPAPTMSPA
-492 EPDSAPT
+492 PDSAPSAPT
-499 DFVAPLASAPIAPSA
+499 DSVAPLAP
-514 NPEATTSA
+514 A
-522 PATSAP
+522 PAKPEPAL
-528 DSAPAPAAPI
+528 SAPAPAAPQPMPES
-538 LASKSIAPSAPADSA
+538 AMPPAPADSA
-553 PLAQSVDSAP
+553 PLAQSADSAP
-563 VAPPA
+563 ESIAPTAPPA
-568 APAKSD
+568 AA
-574 TPTHETQEATTE
+574 PTHDAQ
-586 SAAQSATESPPAP
+586 QSADSAP
-599 AADFAPAP
+599 TP
-607 KPSAPPTFEQLK
+607 KPSATPTFEELK

-628 NELLGIKHIDVSD
+628 SELLGIKHIDVSD

>member
-8 KYRPKTFSELIGQD
+8 KYRPKTFSELVGQD

-250 RFFDTLVRGE
+250 RFFDAMLRGE
-260 REEVFRILEMLEGYE
+260 RDEVFAILEMLEGYE

-336 ALKIARLDEQ
+336 AFKIASLDEQ

-356 NSAPVAAPMPL
+356 GASAPAPSVALPAPAAPLPAVVESAAPVAAG
-367 PAPAVD
+367 
-373 SKAHAVA
+373 
-380 ESAASDSASGAF
+380 GAF

-421 VSFENGALCWRSS
+421 VSFENNELCWRSS

-460 GTKIVPQKVDV
+460 GTKIVPQKV
-471 GAESMPESPSAP
+471 GIEAESAPKPADSMPAPAMSPAPSAP
-483 ADSAPRAMP
+483 TDSTQPAPALNAP
-492 EPDSAPT
+492 TDSAPT
-499 DFVAPLASAPIAPSA
+499 ESQPIAVP
-514 NPEATTSA
+514 T
-522 PATSAP
+522 
-528 DSAPAPAAPI
+528 DSAPAPHERAA
-538 LASKSIAPSAPADSA
+538 SAPHPEPTDFA
-553 PLAQSVDSAP
+553 
-563 VAPPA
+563 
-568 APAKSD
+568 
-574 TPTHETQEATTE
+574 PTHEEATE
-586 SAAQSATESPPAP
+586 SAAQSATESTESAPTP
-599 AADFAPAP
+599 AADSAP

-619 EEFPLLGKV
+619 EEFPILGKV

>member
-54 ARIFAKSLNCDNGPT
+54 ARIFAKSLNCDKGPT

-114 PAMGRYKIFI
+114 PAMGRYKVFI

-147 QYVKFILATTD
+147 NYVKFILATTD

-186 LETILSKENIEGELQ
+186 LETILSKENIEGDTQ

-250 RFFDTLVRGE
+250 RFFDALVRNE
-260 REEVFRILEMLEGYE
+260 RDEVFGILEMLEGYE

-283 GLYLKDVLKDPNAP
+283 GLYLKNVLKDPNAP

-336 ALKIARLDEQ
+336 ALKIATLDEQ
-346 IAKLENELLS
+346 IAKLENELFS
-356 NSAPVAAPMPL
+356 SAS
-367 PAPAVD
+367 APAVSRD
-373 SKAHAVA
+373 LTTPTQAA
-380 ESAASDSASGAF
+380 ESAAFDSASGTF

-416 THITF
+416 AHITF
-421 VSFENGALCWRSS
+421 VHFENSELCWRSS

-451 MCVEDVYGV
+451 MCVEEVYGV
-460 GTKIVPQKVDV
+460 GTKIVPQKV
-471 GAESMPESPSAP
+471 GAVVESPPEPAAPSESIAQGALKTSVPPNAPAPSSADSKSLP
-483 ADSAPRAMP
+483 APSEADSAPTQDMQ
-492 EPDSAPT
+492 E
-499 DFVAPLASAPIAPSA
+499 
-514 NPEATTSA
+514 SA
-522 PATSAP
+522 PATAP
-528 DSAPAPAAPI
+528 DSAA
-538 LASKSIAPSAPADSA
+538 
-553 PLAQSVDSAP
+553 
-563 VAPPA
+563 
-568 APAKSD
+568 
-574 TPTHETQEATTE
+574 TQPNAT
-586 SAAQSATESPPAP
+586 
-599 AADFAPAP
+599 
-607 KPSAPPTFEQLK
+607 PTFEELK
-619 EEFPLLGKV
+619 EEFPLLGTVK
-628 NELLGIKHIDVSD
+628 ELLGIKHIDISD
-641 VKQ
+641 VKP

>member
-22 SVSQTLSLALDS
+22 SISQTLSLALDT

-54 ARIFAKSLNCDNGPT
+54 ARIFAKSLNCDKGPT

-186 LETILSKENIEGELQ
+186 LETILSKENIEGETQ

-250 RFFDTLVRGE
+250 RFFDAMLRGE
-260 REEVFRILEMLEGYE
+260 RGEVFAILEMLEGYE

-306 FRILTD
+306 FRVLTD

-336 ALKIARLDEQ
+336 AFKIASLDEQ
-346 IAKLENELLS
+346 IAKLENELFS
-356 NSAPVAAPMPL
+356 GSVPVAPSVAL
-367 PAPAVD
+367 PAPA
-373 SKAHAVA
+373 APLPPAVA
-380 ESAASDSASGAF
+380 ESAASDSAGGTF

-421 VSFENGALCWRSS
+421 VSFENNELCWRSS

-460 GTKIVPQKVDV
+460 GTKIVPQKVPA
-471 GAESMPESPSAP
+471 GAESAPKP
-483 ADSAPRAMP
+483 ADSMP
-492 EPDSAPT
+492 APT
-499 DFVAPLASAPIAPSA
+499 MSP
-514 NPEATTSA
+514 
-522 PATSAP
+522 AP
-528 DSAPAPAAPI
+528 DSAPSAPTDSVAPLAPAPAKPEPALSAPE
-538 LASKSIAPSAPADSA
+538 LAAPQPMPESAMPPVPADSA
-553 PLAQSVDSAP
+553 PLAQSADSTPESIAP
-563 VAPPA
+563 TAPPA
-568 APAKSD
+568 AA
-574 TPTHETQEATTE
+574 PTHDAQ
-586 SAAQSATESPPAP
+586 QSADSAP
-599 AADFAPAP
+599 APAP
-607 KPSAPPTFEQLK
+607 KPSATPTFEELK

-628 NELLGIKHIDVSD
+628 SELLGIKHIDVSD

>member
-22 SVSQTLSLALDS
+22 SISQTLSLALDT

-54 ARIFAKSLNCDNGPT
+54 ARIFAKSLNCDKGPT

-186 LETILSKENIEGELQ
+186 LETILSKENIEGETQ

-250 RFFDTLVRGE
+250 RFFDAMLRGE
-260 REEVFRILEMLEGYE
+260 RGEVFAILEMLEGYE

-306 FRILTD
+306 FRVLTD

-336 ALKIARLDEQ
+336 AFKIASLDEQ
-346 IAKLENELLS
+346 IAKLENELFS
-356 NSAPVAAPMPL
+356 GSVPVAPSVAL
-367 PAPAVD
+367 PAPA
-373 SKAHAVA
+373 APLPPAVT
-380 ESAASDSASGAF
+380 ESAASDSAGGTF

-421 VSFENGALCWRSS
+421 VSFENNELCWRSS

-460 GTKIVPQKVDV
+460 GTKIVPQKVPA
-471 GAESMPESPSAP
+471 GAESAPKP
-483 ADSAPRAMP
+483 ADSMPAPTMSPA
-492 EPDSAPT
+492 PDSAST
-499 DFVAPLASAPIAPSA
+499 DSVAPLA
-514 NPEATTSA
+514 
-522 PATSAP
+522 PAL
-528 DSAPAPAAPI
+528 SAPAPAAPQPMPES
-538 LASKSIAPSAPADSA
+538 AMPPAPADSA
-553 PLAQSVDSAP
+553 SLAQSADSTPESIAPTAAPTHDAQQSADSAP
-563 VAPPA
+563 
-568 APAKSD
+568 
-574 TPTHETQEATTE
+574 
-586 SAAQSATESPPAP
+586 
-599 AADFAPAP
+599 APAP
-607 KPSAPPTFEQLK
+607 KPSATPTFEELK

-628 NELLGIKHIDVSD
+628 SELLGIKHIDVSD

>member
-22 SVSQTLSLALDS
+22 SVSQTLSLALDT

-54 ARIFAKSLNCDNGPT
+54 ARIFAKSLNCDKGPT

-186 LETILSKENIEGELQ
+186 LETILSKENIEGETQ

-250 RFFDTLVRGE
+250 RFFDAMLRGE
-260 REEVFRILEMLEGYE
+260 RGEVFAILEMLEGYE

-306 FRILTD
+306 FRVLTD

-336 ALKIARLDEQ
+336 AFKIASLDEQ
-346 IAKLENELLS
+346 IAKLENELFS
-356 NSAPVAAPMPL
+356 GSVPVAQSVAL
-367 PAPAVD
+367 PAPA
-373 SKAHAVA
+373 APLPAVA
-380 ESAASDSASGAF
+380 ESAASDSAGGTF

-421 VSFENGALCWRSS
+421 VSFENNELCWRSS

-460 GTKIVPQKVDV
+460 GTKIVPQKVPT
-471 GAESMPESPSAP
+471 GAESAPKP
-483 ADSAPRAMP
+483 ADSMPAPTMSPA
-492 EPDSAPT
+492 PDSAPT
-499 DFVAPLASAPIAPSA
+499 DSVAPLAP
-514 NPEATTSA
+514 A
-522 PATSAP
+522 PAKPDSAL
-528 DSAPAPAAPI
+528 SAPAPAAPQPMPES
-538 LASKSIAPSAPADSA
+538 AMPPAPADS
-553 PLAQSVDSAP
+553 
-563 VAPPA
+563 
-568 APAKSD
+568 
-574 TPTHETQEATTE
+574 
-586 SAAQSATESPPAP
+586 
-599 AADFAPAP
+599 APAP
-607 KPSAPPTFEQLK
+607 KPSATPTFEELK

-628 NELLGIKHIDVSD
+628 SELLGIKHIDVSD